1 MSNLNAANFFYI
13 NCIIQ
18 ILSLSKKIQHNFKR
32 KKSTMK
38 KLCWIFF
45 HLMLQYLK
53 QTKGKI
59 MPKFNNEREK
69 EFVLSTSILSLVISC
84 LYIWKGLDEGFYIT
98 TYIIISLQILY
109 VPFIFIF
116 KRHSFPYFYLI
127 HSLILTFV
135 IAFSKTFLYNNF
147 TSLLGIFLVILFVP
161 KLKRISLQLYF
172 IATSIAFALNEE
184 NLCHYFLHTTCAV
197 WLYLVFN
204 YIIAER
210 YPRKK
215 LILYD
220 DEIKILTELS
230 KNRLQ
235 KSIELQGFS
244 ESTIY
249 RRIKS
254 ACKRNHLSKQ
264 QLIEEFKIELEEE
277 KSKTKNSE
285 LHQKKENS

>member
-1 MSNLNAANFFYI
+1 M
-13 NCIIQ
+13 
-18 ILSLSKKIQHNFKR
+18 
-32 KKSTMK
+32 
-38 KLCWIFF
+38 
-45 HLMLQYLK
+45 
-53 QTKGKI
+53 
-59 MPKFNNEREK
+59 
-69 EFVLSTSILSLVISC
+69 
-84 LYIWKGLDEGFYIT
+84 
-98 TYIIISLQILY
+98 
-109 VPFIFIF
+109 PFIFIF
-116 KRHSFPYFYLI
+116 KRHSFPYFYLV

-285 LHQKKENS
+285 SNQKKENS